1 MKRFDFHTHAYPEMI
16 ADRLTERMAPY
27 SPAGK
32 RYGNGTLQAL
42 TAHNARQEI
51 AACVQLNI
59 AASPGSVPRMNE
71 FAIKAN
77 AISGIYAFGALHPAY
92 EKVEEE
98 LCRLWDAG
106 IKGIKLH
113 PAAQRFRMDAE
124 SVFPLYEAMAKHDMI
139 VLCHCGRDPQD
150 GGIDYAP
157 PMAAA
162 RVMEQFPQLKLV
174 LAHLGGMDDL
184 EQAEELLWGNKV
196 YIDLAMT
203 AGYMPQQK
211 IDIFL
216 KKHPTE
222 YILYGS
228 DYPWHDGQELNM
240 LEQMQL
246 SEQQRRQIFWENAAK
261 LLRIEEI

>member
-42 TAHNARQEI
+42 TARNARQEI

-92 EKVEEE
+92 EKMEEE
-98 LCRLWDAG
+98 LCRLRDAG

-124 SVFPLYEAMAKHDMI
+124 SVFPLYEAMAKHDMDSI
-139 VLCHCGRDPQD
+139 VPLRSRSAGWRHRLCSANGS
-150 GGIDYAP
+150 GS
-157 PMAAA
+157 
-162 RVMEQFPQLKLV
+162 
-174 LAHLGGMDDL
+174 
-184 EQAEELLWGNKV
+184 GNGAV
-196 YIDLAMT
+196 SSVET
-203 AGYMPQQK
+203 GVGT
-211 IDIFL
+211 F
-216 KKHPTE
+216 
-222 YILYGS
+222 
-228 DYPWHDGQELNM
+228 
-240 LEQMQL
+240 
-246 SEQQRRQIFWENAAK
+246 RRNG
-261 LLRIEEI
+261 